1 MSLYRKLFAVIAV
14 AFAVVFISGCETPK
28 TITVSE
34 VMQQP
39 RGTKFYLAHNI
50 WTNGRH
56 KISSIN
62 YQQGSVLPFGT
73 ELKILNITPHAIN
86 FQVAPAGP
94 KYTIKYYE
102 KYAMAPIREY
112 LKTLITTSTRDELLK
127 DTNPDFLNSMLSGE
141 VLPKMSRKEVIL
153 TYGPP
158 SPHRT
163 PSQLNPTWVYW
174 VRRWPVSITSRVIF
188 KGDKVLQVMR

>member
-1 MSLYRKLFAVIAV
+1 MSVFRRITIVIVLTVTAV
-14 AFAVVFISGCETPK
+14 AFFGCET
-28 TITVSE
+28 TRINTSE
-34 VMQQP
+34 IMQQP
-39 RGTKFYLAHNI
+39 VGTKYYLAHNI

-62 YQQGSVLPFGT
+62 YQHGTVLPFGT
-73 ELKILNITPHAIN
+73 EVKILEVTPDSVQ

-102 KYAMAPIREY
+102 KYAMEPIQGY
-112 LKTLITTSTRDELLK
+112 LKKLITTKNREELLK
-127 DTNPDFLNSMLSGE
+127 DVSPKFTDAALRGE
-141 VLPKMSRKEVIL
+141 VLPGMTRQEVIL

-163 PSQLNPTWVYW
+163 PSQMNPTWVYW
-174 VRRWPVSITSRVIF
+174 LRRWPVSVSSRVIF
-188 KGDKVLQVMR
+188 KGDKVLQVMK